1 MRHNAC
7 VTRPRSYEPPYHCAA
22 DCNITTT
29 ALRSLLGPRFCRL
42 ASVTAPLR
50 HRCCDFC
57 ATTDGA
63 SATALPWLL
72 PRDTTT
78 ALLPPRFSD
87 CSDCCGCDCA
97 SATTLLLQLCC
108 DCRSAS
114 AIPQMPCASATALL
128 PLRSSVTALQRLRF
142 SACATTTAQARSA
155 TRNHDCVTA
164 AALPCVRGPPLRRRH
179 YDCAAARFLL
189 LSFCECAEAELRR
202 CD

>member
-1 MRHNAC
+1 MRRNAC

-42 ASVTAPLR
+42 ASVTAC
-50 HRCCDFC
+50 HC
-57 ATTDGA
+57 ASVT
-63 SATALPWLL
+63 SLL
-72 PRDTTT
+72 PRHGTLRLRFRDCASTTARDTTT

-128 PLRSSVTALQRLRF
+128 PLRSSVTALQQLRF
-142 SACATTTAQARSA
+142 SNFASAPAPRRQLRQGLQRATTTASLR
-155 TRNHDCVTA
+155 
-164 AALPCVRGPPLRRRH
+164 PPLRRRH

-189 LSFCECAEAELRR
+189 LSFCECA
-202 CD
+202 